1 MTIPRALTIAGSDS
15 GGGAG
20 IQADLK
26 TFSAFGAFGMS
37 AIAALTAQNTLG
49 VTGIHAVPI
58 DFLALQIDAVM
69 SDIGAS
75 GVKTGMLATAAVVE
89 LVAAKVREH
98 RIENLVVDPVMVA
111 KSGHTLLEEGAQNAV
126 REVLLPLALVATPN
140 IPEAE
145 VLMKMRI
152 EGLDGMRE
160 AAVRLHESGVRY
172 AVIKGGHLDTTSE
185 SIDIVFDGRE
195 HIEIRAP
202 RISTRNTHGTGCTFS
217 AAIAAGLARGLSPI
231 AAIRRA
237 KRYVTRAIEGGL
249 AIGAGHGP
257 TNHLAGVTSEWTG
270 PEEREPSS
278 PAIR

>member
-1 MTIPRALTIAGSDS
+1 MTVPRALTIAGSDS

-26 TFSAFGAFGMS
+26 TFAAFGVFGMS

-49 VTGIHAVPI
+49 VTGIHAVPL

-69 SDIGAS
+69 TDIGA
-75 GVKTGMLATAAVVE
+75 GAAKTGMLATAAVVE

-98 RIENLVVDPVMVA
+98 KIENLVVDPVMVA
-111 KSGHTLLEEGAQNAV
+111 KSGHALLEEGAQSAV

-140 IPEAE
+140 LPEAE
-145 VLMKMRI
+145 VLTKMKI
-152 EGLDGMRE
+152 QTLDQMRE
-160 AAVRLHESGVRY
+160 AAVRLHERGVRY
-172 AVIKGGHLDTTSE
+172 AVIKGGHLEGSSE
-185 SIDIVFDGRE
+185 SIDIMFDGRE

-202 RISTRNTHGTGCTFS
+202 RVATKNTHGTGCTFS
-217 AAIAAGLARGLSPI
+217 AAIAAGLARGLPPVS
-231 AAIRRA
+231 AIRRA

-257 TNHLAGVTSEWTG
+257 TNHLAGVTSEWT
-270 PEEREPSS
+270 S
-278 PAIR
+278 PDE

>member
-1 MTIPRALTIAGSDS
+1 MIIPRALTIAGSDS

-20 IQADLK
+20 VQADLK
-26 TFSAFGAFGMS
+26 TFAAFGVFGMS

-49 VTGIHAVPI
+49 VTGIHAVPL

-69 SDIGAS
+69 TDIGA
-75 GVKTGMLATAAVVE
+75 GAAKTGMLATAAVVE

-98 RIENLVVDPVMVA
+98 KIENLVVDPVMVA
-111 KSGHTLLEEGAQNAV
+111 KSGHSLLEEGAQNAV

-140 IPEAE
+140 LPEAE
-145 VLMKMRI
+145 VLTKMKI
-152 EGLDGMRE
+152 QTLDQMRE
-160 AAVRLHESGVRY
+160 AAVRLHERGVRY
-172 AVIKGGHLDTTSE
+172 AVIKGGHLDGSSE

-202 RISTRNTHGTGCTFS
+202 RIATKNTHGTGCTFS
-217 AAIAAGLARGLSPI
+217 AAIAAGLARGLPPV

-270 PEEREPSS
+270 PEE
-278 PAIR
+278 

>member
-26 TFSAFGAFGMS
+26 TFSAFGVFGMS

-49 VTGIHAVPI
+49 VTGIHPVPL

-69 SDIGAS
+69 TDIGADAA
-75 GVKTGMLATAAVVE
+75 KTGMLATSAVVE

-98 RIENLVVDPVMVA
+98 KLQNLVVDPVMVA
-111 KSGHTLLEEGAQNAV
+111 KSGHALLEPEAQDAV

-140 IPEAE
+140 LPEAE
-145 VLMKMRI
+145 VLTKMKNNI
-152 EGLDGMRE
+152 KTIDQMRE
-160 AAVRLHESGVRY
+160 AAARLHERGVRY
-172 AVIKGGHLDTTSE
+172 AVIKGGHLEDSNE
-185 SIDIVFDGRE
+185 SIDIVFDGRDYT
-195 HIEIRAP
+195 EIRSP
-202 RISTRNTHGTGCTFS
+202 RIITKNTHGTGCTFS

-237 KRYVTRAIEGGL
+237 KRYVTRAIEESL

-257 TNHLAGVTSEWTG
+257 TNHLAGVTSEWTA
-270 PEEREPSS
+270 
-278 PAIR
+278 PAED